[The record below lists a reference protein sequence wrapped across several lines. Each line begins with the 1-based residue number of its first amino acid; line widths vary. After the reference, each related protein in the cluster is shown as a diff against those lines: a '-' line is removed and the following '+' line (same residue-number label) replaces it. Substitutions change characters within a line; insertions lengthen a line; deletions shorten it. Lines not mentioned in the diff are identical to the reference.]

1 MYVVVI
7 HSITGERI
15 VPSKLLGSEEEAWDL
30 ADFLSK
36 EELLPT
42 KVAVIYKLDEVA
54 RLS

>member
-7 HSITGERI
+7 HSVTGERI
-15 VPSKLLGSEEEAWDL
+15 VASKLLGSEEEAWEV
-30 ADFLSK
+30 ADNLGK
-36 EELLPT
+36 EQPT